1 MSDRHQR
8 KTLTHRQRKSYADGC
23 AYLSYSDE
31 AMWSQLKPATMP
43 MPLPRGCRTLM
54 MELFGLMILTVTA
67 AQLGWPVTRGF
78 NEVLKPSDWTSDKLK
93 TISEQIDKDDPFFLV
108 LDCMWAQTYDSG
120 GPDPEDLPQRVE
132 VLEG

>member
-8 KTLTHRQRKSYADGC
+8 KTFTYRQRKSYEDGC

-31 AMWSQLKPATMP
+31 AMWSQLKPATMQ

-54 MELFGLMILTVTA
+54 MELFGLMVLTVTA

-78 NEVLKPSDWTSDKLK
+78 NEVLKPSDWTSD
-93 TISEQIDKDDPFFLV
+93 
-108 LDCMWAQTYDSG
+108 
-120 GPDPEDLPQRVE
+120 
-132 VLEG
+132 